1 MPPGTATVTGLSPHI
16 MVRYQAT
23 LAYDGTAFSGFQRQ
37 KGVRTVQGTVE
48 DALRSIG
55 WDGRTIYA
63 AGRTDAGVHASGQVI
78 AFDFDWQHAL
88 ADLQN
93 ALNARLPEDAA
104 IRAVEAVPAEFH
116 PRYAAHSRTYRYR
129 VFSDPVRDPL
139 LERYAWRLWPAPDA
153 ESLAA
158 AAALFPGEH
167 DFSGFGTPP
176 KAGGPTVRQVFA
188 SGWQFAG
195 HTAVYTI
202 EANAFLYRMVRRLV
216 YAQVEAAQG
225 RMSIDEIRHY
235 LSGQSPEMVQGLAPG
250 CGLTL
255 AAVKYHAPPPE
266 N

>member
-1 MPPGTATVTGLSPHI
+1 
-16 MVRYQAT
+16 MVRYKAT

-48 DALRSIG
+48 DALQSIG

-78 AFDFDWQHAL
+78 AFDFDWRHSL
-88 ADLQN
+88 TDLQN

-104 IRAVEAVPAEFH
+104 IRTVETVSPDFH
-116 PRYAAHSRTYRYR
+116 PRYAALSRTYRYR
-129 VFSDPVRDPL
+129 IFTDPVRNPL
-139 LERYAWRLWPAPDA
+139 RERYAWRLWPAADVEALA
-153 ESLAA
+153 E

-176 KAGGPTVRQVFA
+176 KAGGPTIRQVHA
-188 SGWQFAG
+188 SGWQFEG

-225 RMSIDEIRHY
+225 RMSIEEIRHY
-235 LSGQSPEMVQGLAPG
+235 LSGQPAEMVQGLAPG

-255 AAVKYHAPPPE
+255 AAVRYDEPLPE